1 MENNLIKM
9 KKLDLITEFT
19 GSWGRDA
26 GSFLEPFF
34 KDNEIVSLSDKLFLS
49 RGLVPGSFVFMIK
62 REFFE
67 KTSSDLVSLANLF
80 QFLIPKNVEGMEK
93 ELKKVLNERLQDG
106 SLYTEINRDEL
117 ISLNEIQ
124 GAVFEKLTLIDWLSK
139 HFLLSKLISRTVFT
153 LSIFILLLII
163 IYLQIVTNGSI
174 LEIKN
179 LITSFFF
186 IVLVL
191 FSSLAIKEVLNF
203 KEDNKKSFL
212 NIQKKLLESTNCDKN
227 DLKNELFEAIL
238 LESKKLNDNNALIN
252 FGEYRI
258 DLLHHYLYNETIVQS
273 IYLLKSPFYNFQK
286 LLQNK

>member
-19 GSWGRDA
+19 GSWGRNA

-34 KDNEIVSLSDKLFLS
+34 KDNEIVSLSDNLFLS
-49 RGLVPGSFVFMIK
+49 RGLLPGSFVFMIK
-62 REFFE
+62 REVFE
-67 KTSSDLVSLANLF
+67 KTGSNLVSLEKFF

-93 ELKKVLNERLQDG
+93 KLKKVLNERLENG
-106 SLYTEINRDEL
+106 SLHTEIKKDEL
-117 ISLNEIQ
+117 ISLNEIK

-139 HFLLSKLISRTVFT
+139 NFLLSKLISRTVFA

-163 IYLQIVTNGSI
+163 VYLQIVNNGSI
-174 LEIKN
+174 LGIKN

-191 FSSLAIKEVLNF
+191 LSSLAIKEVLNF

-212 NIQKKLLESTNCDKN
+212 IIQKKLLESTNCDKN

-238 LESKKLNDNNALIN
+238 LESKKLNENNALIN

-258 DLLHHYLYNETIVQS
+258 DLLHHYLYNETIVES
-273 IYLLKSPFYNFQK
+273 INLLRSPFYHFQK
-286 LLQNK
+286 LL

>member
-67 KTSSDLVSLANLF
+67 KTGSDLVSIANLF

-106 SLYTEINRDEL
+106 SLYTEINKDEL

-139 HFLLSKLISRTVFT
+139 NFLLSKLISRTVFA

-163 IYLQIVTNGSI
+163 VYLQIITNGSI

-191 FSSLAIKEVLNF
+191 LSSLAIKEVLNF
-203 KEDNKKSFL
+203 KEDNKKSFI

-273 IYLLKSPFYNFQK
+273 IHLLNSPFYNFQK
-286 LLQNK
+286 LL

>member
-19 GSWGRDA
+19 GSWGRNA

-34 KDNEIVSLSDKLFLS
+34 KDNEIVSLSDNLFLS
-49 RGLVPGSFVFMIK
+49 RGLLPGSFVFMIK
-62 REFFE
+62 REVFE
-67 KTSSDLVSLANLF
+67 KTGSNLVSLEKFF

-93 ELKKVLNERLQDG
+93 KLKKVLNERLENG
-106 SLYTEINRDEL
+106 SLHTEIKKDEL
-117 ISLNEIQ
+117 ISLSEIK

-139 HFLLSKLISRTVFT
+139 NFLLSKLISRTVFA

-163 IYLQIVTNGSI
+163 VYLQIVNNGSI
-174 LEIKN
+174 LGIKN

-191 FSSLAIKEVLNF
+191 LSSLAIKEVLNF

-212 NIQKKLLESTNCDKN
+212 TIQKKLLESTNCDKN
-227 DLKNELFEAIL
+227 DLKN
-238 LESKKLNDNNALIN
+238 
-252 FGEYRI
+252 
-258 DLLHHYLYNETIVQS
+258 
-273 IYLLKSPFYNFQK
+273 
-286 LLQNK
+286 

>member
-19 GSWGRDA
+19 GSWGRNA

-34 KDNEIVSLSDKLFLS
+34 KDNEIVSLSDNLFLS
-49 RGLVPGSFVFMIK
+49 RGLLPGNFVFMIK
-62 REFFE
+62 REVFE
-67 KTSSDLVSLANLF
+67 KTGSNLVSLEKFF

-93 ELKKVLNERLQDG
+93 KLKKVLNERLENG
-106 SLYTEINRDEL
+106 SLHTEIKKDEL
-117 ISLNEIQ
+117 ISLSEIK

-139 HFLLSKLISRTVFT
+139 NFLLSKLISRTVFA

-163 IYLQIVTNGSI
+163 VYLQIVNNGSI
-174 LEIKN
+174 LGIKN

-191 FSSLAIKEVLNF
+191 LSSLAIKEVLNF

-212 NIQKKLLESTNCDKN
+212 TIQKKLLESTNCDKN

-238 LESKKLNDNNALIN
+238 LESKKLNENNALIN

-258 DLLHHYLYNETIVQS
+258 DLLHHYLYNETIVES
-273 IYLLKSPFYNFQK
+273 INLLRSPFYHFQK
-286 LLQNK
+286 LL

>member
-19 GSWGRDA
+19 GSWGRNA

-34 KDNEIVSLSDKLFLS
+34 KDNEIVSLSDNLFLS
-49 RGLVPGSFVFMIK
+49 RGLLPGSFVFMIK
-62 REFFE
+62 REVFE
-67 KTSSDLVSLANLF
+67 KTGSNLVSLEKFF

-93 ELKKVLNERLQDG
+93 KLKKVLNERLENG
-106 SLYTEINRDEL
+106 SLHTEIKKDEL
-117 ISLNEIQ
+117 ISLSEIK

-139 HFLLSKLISRTVFT
+139 NFLLSKLISRTVFA

-163 IYLQIVTNGSI
+163 VYLQIVNNGSI
-174 LEIKN
+174 LGIKN

-191 FSSLAIKEVLNF
+191 LSSLAIKEVLNF

-212 NIQKKLLESTNCDKN
+212 TIQKKLLESTNCDKN

-238 LESKKLNDNNALIN
+238 LESKKLNENNALIN

-258 DLLHHYLYNETIVQS
+258 DLLHHYLYNETIVES
-273 IYLLKSPFYNFQK
+273 INLLRSPFYHFQK
-286 LLQNK
+286 LL

>member
-67 KTSSDLVSLANLF
+67 KTGSDLVFLANLF
-80 QFLIPKNVEGMEK
+80 QFLISKNVEGMEK
-93 ELKKVLNERLQDG
+93 ELKKVLNERLQYG

-139 HFLLSKLISRTVFT
+139 NFLLSKLISRTVFA

-163 IYLQIVTNGSI
+163 VYLQIITNGSI

-179 LITSFFF
+179 LIISFFF

-191 FSSLAIKEVLNF
+191 LSSLAIKEVLNF

>member
-19 GSWGRDA
+19 GS
-26 GSFLEPFF
+26 FLEPFF
-34 KDNEIVSLSDKLFLS
+34 KDNEIVSLSDNLFLS
-49 RGLVPGSFVFMIK
+49 RGLLPGSFVFMIK
-62 REFFE
+62 REVFE
-67 KTSSDLVSLANLF
+67 KTGSNLVSLEKFF

-93 ELKKVLNERLQDG
+93 KLKKVLNERLENG
-106 SLYTEINRDEL
+106 SLHTEIKKDEL
-117 ISLNEIQ
+117 ISLSEIK

-139 HFLLSKLISRTVFT
+139 NFLLSKLISRTVFA

-163 IYLQIVTNGSI
+163 VYLQIVNNGSI
-174 LEIKN
+174 LGIKN

-191 FSSLAIKEVLNF
+191 LSSLAIKEVLNF

-212 NIQKKLLESTNCDKN
+212 TIQKKLLESTNCDKN

-238 LESKKLNDNNALIN
+238 LESKKLNENNALIN

-258 DLLHHYLYNETIVQS
+258 DLLHHYLYNETIVES
-273 IYLLKSPFYNFQK
+273 INLLRSPFYHFQK
-286 LLQNK
+286 LL

>member
-19 GSWGRDA
+19 GSWGRNA

-34 KDNEIVSLSDKLFLS
+34 KDNEIVSLSDNLFLS
-49 RGLVPGSFVFMIK
+49 RGLLPGSFVFMIK
-62 REFFE
+62 REVFE
-67 KTSSDLVSLANLF
+67 KTGSNLVSLEKFF

-93 ELKKVLNERLQDG
+93 KLKKVLNERLENG
-106 SLYTEINRDEL
+106 SLHTEIKKDEL
-117 ISLNEIQ
+117 ISLNEIK

-139 HFLLSKLISRTVFT
+139 NFLLSKLISRTVFA

-163 IYLQIVTNGSI
+163 VYLQIVNNGSI
-174 LEIKN
+174 LGIKN

-191 FSSLAIKEVLNF
+191 LSSLAIKEVLNF

-212 NIQKKLLESTNCDKN
+212 TIQKKLLESTNCDKN

-238 LESKKLNDNNALIN
+238 LESKKLNENNALIN

-258 DLLHHYLYNETIVQS
+258 DLLHHYLYNETIVES
-273 IYLLKSPFYNFQK
+273 INLLRSPFYHFQK
-286 LLQNK
+286 LL

>member
-26 GSFLEPFF
+26 ESFLEPFF
-34 KDNEIVSLSDKLFLS
+34 KDNEIISLSDKLFLS
-49 RGLVPGSFVFMIK
+49 RGLLPGSFVFMIK

-67 KTSSDLVSLANLF
+67 KIGSDFVSIENLF

-93 ELKKVLNERLQDG
+93 KLKKVLNERLENG
-106 SLYTEINRDEL
+106 NLYTEINKDEL
-117 ISLNEIQ
+117 ISLNEIK

-139 HFLLSKLISRTVFT
+139 NFLLSKLISRTIFA

-163 IYLQIVTNGSI
+163 VYLQIVTNGPI

-179 LITSFFF
+179 LIASFFF

-212 NIQKKLLESTNCDKN
+212 TIQKKLLESTNCDKN

-238 LESKKLNDNNALIN
+238 LESKKLNEHNALIN

-258 DLLHHYLYNETIVQS
+258 DLLHHYLYNETIVES
-273 IYLLKSPFYNFQK
+273 INLLRSPFYHFQK
-286 LLQNK
+286 LL

>member
-19 GSWGRDA
+19 GSWGKDA

-49 RGLVPGSFVFMIK
+49 RGLLPGRFIFMIK
-62 REFFE
+62 RELFE
-67 KTSSDLVSLANLF
+67 KIGSDLVSIENLF

-93 ELKKVLNERLQDG
+93 ELKKVLNKRFEDG
-106 SLYTEINRDEL
+106 SLYTEIKKDEL
-117 ISLNEIQ
+117 ISLNEIK

-139 HFLLSKLISRTVFT
+139 NFLLSKLISRTVFA
-153 LSIFILLLII
+153 LLIFILLLII
-163 IYLQIVTNGSI
+163 VYLQIITNGSI

-191 FSSLAIKEVLNF
+191 LSSLAIKEVLNF
-203 KEDNKKSFL
+203 KEDNKKSFF

>member
-19 GSWGRDA
+19 GSWGRNA

-34 KDNEIVSLSDKLFLS
+34 KDNEIVSLSDNLFLS
-49 RGLVPGSFVFMIK
+49 RGLLPGSFVFMIK
-62 REFFE
+62 REVFE
-67 KTSSDLVSLANLF
+67 KTGSNLVSLEKFF

-93 ELKKVLNERLQDG
+93 KLKKVLNERLENG
-106 SLYTEINRDEL
+106 SLHTEIKKDEL
-117 ISLNEIQ
+117 ISLSEIK

-139 HFLLSKLISRTVFT
+139 NFLLSKLISRTVFA

-163 IYLQIVTNGSI
+163 VYLQIVNNGSI
-174 LEIKN
+174 LGIKN

-191 FSSLAIKEVLNF
+191 LSSLAIKEVLNF

-212 NIQKKLLESTNCDKN
+212 TIQKKLLESTNCDKN

-258 DLLHHYLYNETIVQS
+258 DLLHHYLYNETIVES
-273 IYLLKSPFYNFQK
+273 INLLRSPFYNFQK
-286 LLQNK
+286 LL

>member
-1 MENNLIKM
+1 MADYKSDYLNSVLESYRMKHIEELINTYRTK
-9 KKLDLITEFT
+9 
-19 GSWGRDA
+19 R
-26 GSFLEPFF
+26 
-34 KDNEIVSLSDKLFLS
+34 NEIKLFLNEQYGRHIYEPFNS
-49 RGLVPGSFVFMIK
+49 GSYKKHTAINTKFDL
-62 REFFE
+62 
-67 KTSSDLVSLANLF
+67 DLVVPFKRNAFSTLEDMF
-80 QFLIPKNVEGMEK
+80 E
-93 ELKKVLNERLQDG
+93 D
-106 SLYTEINRDEL
+106 
-117 ISLNEIQ
+117 
-124 GAVFEKLTLIDWLSK
+124 VFEKLTLIDWLSK
-139 HFLLSKLISRTVFT
+139 NFLLSKLISRTVFA

-163 IYLQIVTNGSI
+163 VYLQIITNGSI

-191 FSSLAIKEVLNF
+191 LSSLAIKEVLNF
-203 KEDNKKSFL
+203 KEDNKKSFI

-273 IYLLKSPFYNFQK
+273 IHLLNSPFYNFQK
-286 LLQNK
+286 FCTSMKLQNLKLLDSA

>member
-9 KKLDLITEFT
+9 KKLDLITKFT

-49 RGLVPGSFVFMIK
+49 RGLLPGSFIFMIK

-67 KTSSDLVSLANLF
+67 KIGSDLVSIENLF

-93 ELKKVLNERLQDG
+93 ELKKVLNKRFQDG
-106 SLYTEINRDEL
+106 SLYTEINKDEL

-139 HFLLSKLISRTVFT
+139 NFLLSKLISRTVFA

-163 IYLQIVTNGSI
+163 VYLQIVTNGSI
-174 LEIKN
+174 FGIKN
-179 LITSFFF
+179 LIISFFF

-191 FSSLAIKEVLNF
+191 LSSLAIKEVLNF

-227 DLKNELFEAIL
+227 DLKNELFEDIL

-258 DLLHHYLYNETIVQS
+258 DLLHHYLYNETIVES
-273 IYLLKSPFYNFQK
+273 INLLRSPFYHFQK
-286 LLQNK
+286 LL